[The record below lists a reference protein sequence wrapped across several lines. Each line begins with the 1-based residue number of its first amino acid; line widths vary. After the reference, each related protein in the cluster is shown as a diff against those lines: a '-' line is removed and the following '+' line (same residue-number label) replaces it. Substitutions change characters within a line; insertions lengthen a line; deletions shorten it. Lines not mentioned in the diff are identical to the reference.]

1 MLDNILIVL
10 ILLSIVLSFF
20 IVKVWKKKYFVK
32 ELYIDEGVSVALYVI
47 TIAITIGSLTIYC
60 ILSKGVEDSR
70 LYLVT
75 VLILDWLLLLAYCIC
90 ATTCI
95 YLKDKTLIKKNI
107 INSKQILLNKEIK
120 IIEKIDKRII
130 KSSEKSISI
139 SSRYLTGKINSL
151 MNNVKM
157 IINTISNI

>member
-20 IVKVWKKKYFVK
+20 IVKIWKKKYFVK
-32 ELYIDEGVSVALYVI
+32 ELYIGEGASVALYVI
-47 TIAITIGSLTIYC
+47 TIAITIGLLTIYC
-60 ILSKGVEDSR
+60 ILSKGVVYSW
-70 LYLVT
+70 LYLVI
-75 VLILDWLLLLAYCIC
+75 VLMFDWMLLFVFCVV

-95 YLKDKTLIKKNI
+95 YLKDNTLIKKNI
-107 INSKQILLNKEIK
+107 VNYKQILLNKEIK

-139 SSRYLTGKINSL
+139 SSRYLTGNINSL
-151 MNNVKM
+151 MNNVKV
-157 IINTISNI
+157 IINE

>member
-10 ILLSIVLSFF
+10 ILFSIVLSFF

-32 ELYIDEGVSVALYVI
+32 ELYISEGVSIALYVI
-47 TIAITIGSLTIYC
+47 IIASTIGLLTIYF
-60 ILSKGVEDSR
+60 ILPKGLSYSE
-70 LYLVT
+70 LYLLI
-75 VLILDWLLLLAYCIC
+75 VLMFDWILLSVVFIV

-107 INSKQILLNKEIK
+107 INSKHILLKKETN

-130 KSSEKSISI
+130 KSGKKSISI
-139 SSRYLTGKINSL
+139 SSRYLTGNIKKI
-151 MNNVKM
+151 MYNVKM
-157 IINTISNI
+157 IINK